1 MMVIKGAGPSECMF
15 SSALSKNFSLIMLSN
30 AAKMKEGALQIYNLA
45 PTELK
50 KEQIKFNQGL
60 KKWTFRPVSLD
71 QGFLVTF

>member
-1 MMVIKGAGPSECMF
+1 
-15 SSALSKNFSLIMLSN
+15 MLSN

-50 KEQIKFNQGL
+50 KEQIKFNKGL

-71 QGFLVTF
+71 HWFLVTF